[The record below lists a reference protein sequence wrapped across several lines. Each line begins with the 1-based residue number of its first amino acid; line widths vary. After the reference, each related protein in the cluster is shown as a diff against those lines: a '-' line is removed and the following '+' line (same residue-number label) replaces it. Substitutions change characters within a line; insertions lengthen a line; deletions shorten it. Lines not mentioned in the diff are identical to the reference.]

1 MPILLMS
8 LRIVAGLSRGF
19 VNTYPI
25 SLLLFLM
32 VMPTA
37 QPASGSNAAAATA
50 KPLTASGA
58 YTQGLALYGQQNYAA
73 ATSMFEQSIAQNPR
87 DGNAVYYCA
96 LSNQQIRN
104 FVRAKQLYQYA
115 ITAFPK
121 SQPAVLSQTALQQL
135 EPSAPKAKETDATH
149 PETSSA
155 SGSATKTGAS
165 DNSSQSK
172 SVAESGRGNSSKSES
187 AATTTSES
195 SNSKEVSAK
204 ESAPRKQAPAL
215 AKDFASL
222 PSQGRFS
229 FERLGRHV
237 QIAAE
242 VNGHAVP
249 MIFDTGAP
257 ITTMNVAAFESI
269 GGMMPTRQAD
279 GMIGGIGAGAF
290 CSWRIPVTIKVGSIT
305 RVNFPLVVS
314 QSTEAP
320 SLLGQ
325 DFFSPFQFTID
336 DASSTISFTKNGTG
350 KSSASMGSSSLSVPF
365 RWKTR
370 HMIVDA
376 KINGKSYPC
385 IFDTGA
391 HGICFSKK
399 ALKDL
404 NISVPADATMGRSA
418 GVGGTTTDWRFCV
431 GSISLGPI
439 VKKDI
444 EVSVVDES
452 GVEEPLIG
460 QTFFDDYQYTV
471 DYDHKIIQFLKR

>member
-1 MPILLMS
+1 MPKLSMSPQIVTGLLRGFAKLNS
-8 LRIVAGLSRGF
+8 VNLAVLLIATAGL
-19 VNTYPI
+19 
-25 SLLLFLM
+25 
-32 VMPTA
+32 
-37 QPASGSNAAAATA
+37 QPVFASNAAGTSS
-50 KPLTASGA
+50 KPLSASAA
-58 YTQGLALYGQQNYAA
+58 YTQGLSLYGQQNYAA
-73 ATSMFEQSIAQNPR
+73 AASMFEQSIAQNPR

-96 LSNQQIRN
+96 LANQQIRN

-115 ITAFPK
+115 IMAFPK
-121 SQPAVLSQTALQQL
+121 SQPAVLSQTALLQL
-135 EPSAPKAKETDATH
+135 SGDISAPKLKESDAAHAEPTGV
-149 PETSSA
+149 A
-155 SGSATKTGAS
+155 GSATKVGAKDVS
-165 DNSSQSK
+165 DSNSPSQTK
-172 SVAESGRGNSSKSES
+172 SVSSAASEGES
-187 AATTTSES
+187 A
-195 SNSKEVSAK
+195 SAK
-204 ESAPRKQAPAL
+204 QASVKEATIKRQAPAV

-222 PSQGRFS
+222 PSQGRFP
-229 FERLGRHV
+229 FERWGRHV

-242 VNGHAVP
+242 VNGRAVA

-257 ITTMNVAAFESI
+257 ITTMNVAAFEGI
-269 GGMMPTRQAD
+269 GGIMPTKQAD
-279 GMIGGIGAGAF
+279 GQIGGVGAGSFSA
-290 CSWRIPVTIKVGSIT
+290 WRIPVTIKVGSIT

-314 QSTEAP
+314 QSTDAP

-336 DASSTISFTKNGTG
+336 DASSTISFTKNGSG
-350 KSSASMGSSSLSVPF
+350 KTSASMGGSSLSVPF

-376 KINGKSYPC
+376 KINGKPYPC

-404 NISVPADATMGRSA
+404 NMSVPADATMGRSA
-418 GVGGTTTDWRFCV
+418 GIGGTTTDWRFCV
-431 GSISLGPI
+431 DSISLGPI

-444 EVSVVDES
+444 EISVVEET

-471 DYDHKIIQFLKR
+471 DYDRKIIQFLKR

>member
-1 MPILLMS
+1 MPKLLMS
-8 LRIVAGLSRGF
+8 LQIVTGLLQGFARAYSVNLFVLLVGVTALQPACATNAAGAGAPSKPLSASAAYSQGLS
-19 VNTYPI
+19 
-25 SLLLFLM
+25 
-32 VMPTA
+32 
-37 QPASGSNAAAATA
+37 
-50 KPLTASGA
+50 
-58 YTQGLALYGQQNYAA
+58 LYGQLNYAA
-73 ATSMFEQSIAQNPR
+73 AAIMFEKSIAQNPR

-96 LSNQQIRN
+96 LANQQIRN
-104 FVRAKQLYQYA
+104 FARAKQLYQYA
-115 ITAFPK
+115 ITAFPR

-135 EPSAPKAKETDATH
+135 SGELVAPKTKEADATH
-149 PETSSA
+149 TDTAPVA
-155 SGSATKTGAS
+155 GSATKPGAS
-165 DNSSQSK
+165 AGESSESDAQTK
-172 SVAESGRGNSSKSES
+172 SVNSGAS
-187 AATTTSES
+187 ASDSLSA
-195 SNSKEVSAK
+195 KQASAK
-204 ESAPRKQAPAL
+204 EALIKRQAPGL

-222 PSQGRFS
+222 PSQGRFP
-229 FERLGRHV
+229 FERWGRHV

-242 VNGHAVP
+242 VNGHAAS

-257 ITTMNVAAFESI
+257 ITTMNVAAFEGI
-269 GGMMPTRQAD
+269 GGVMPTKQAD
-279 GMIGGIGAGAF
+279 GQIGGVGAGSFSA
-290 CSWRIPVTIKVGSIT
+290 WRIPVTIKVGSIT

-314 QSTEAP
+314 QSTDAP

-350 KSSASMGSSSLSVPF
+350 KSSASIGGSSLSVPF

-376 KINGKSYPC
+376 KINGKPYPC

-404 NISVPADATMGRSA
+404 NMSVPTDATMGHSS
-418 GVGGTTTDWRFCV
+418 GIGGTTTDWRFCV
-431 GSISLGPI
+431 DSISLGPI

-444 EVSVVDES
+444 EISVVEET
-452 GVEEPLIG
+452 GVDEPLIG